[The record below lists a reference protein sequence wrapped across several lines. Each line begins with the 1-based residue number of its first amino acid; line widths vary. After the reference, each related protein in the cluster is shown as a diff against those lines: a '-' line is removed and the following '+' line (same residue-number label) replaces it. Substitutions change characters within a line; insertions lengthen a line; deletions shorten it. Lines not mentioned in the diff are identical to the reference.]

1 MQPNMVPS
9 TPEAISQLGD
19 AIVFQH
25 ERVQIRQLPEAC
37 AYELMEHLN
46 NEEPY
51 ACLRD
56 KAACCPRGLQ

>member
-1 MQPNMVPS
+1 MVPS
-9 TPEAISQLGD
+9 TPEAVSQLGD

-37 AYELMEHLN
+37 GELMEHLN

-51 ACLRD
+51 VWLRD